1 MEIQQL
7 RYFLAAANCSNF
19 SRAAKQ
25 CFTSRQNIAHAMN
38 VLEREL
44 GIALFERKGNGVE
57 LTPAGQQVA
66 CHADD
71 IVSRVDS
78 LQALFAT
85 TSSAGEGLSIAV
97 TYNLLSKIPEET
109 ESFIFKFD
117 RWINLFEMGCEDCYR
132 AVCSG
137 EADVGLALC
146 MRRSFDDC
154 NFEEIGHLK
163 AYAIVNEH
171 SPLAQKPQLSIF
183 DLRTQRL
190 QIMSESAFQYEPL
203 FAQLNAL
210 GYDFSNISVATTSST
225 LYGIKRNEAV
235 GIATSVFVESL
246 PAGMRALPLDDPRYD
261 WCIYVLYPPQS
272 KHQAT
277 VMRFI
282 QGLKKSYSCA

>member
-44 GIALFERKGNGVE
+44 GITLFERKGNGVE
-57 LTPAGQQVA
+57 LTSAGQQVA

-78 LQALFAT
+78 LQALFAA
-85 TSSAGEGLSIAV
+85 TSSTGEGLSIAV

-146 MRRSFDDC
+146 MRRGFDDC

-171 SPLAQKPQLSIF
+171 SPLAQKSQLSIF

-203 FAQLNAL
+203 FAQLGRKYGKTSAQIILRWHIQAGNIVIPGSKNPDHIRDNFDLFDFAL
-210 GYDFSNISVATTSST
+210 TEEEMAQIAAMDQKKRYYTSSPE
-225 LYGIKRNEAV
+225 LLKRYAQMV
-235 GIATSVFVESL
+235 
-246 PAGMRALPLDDPRYD
+246 
-261 WCIYVLYPPQS
+261 PPVDEQ
-272 KHQAT
+272 K
-277 VMRFI
+277 
-282 QGLKKSYSCA
+282 

>member
-1 MEIQQL
+1 M
-7 RYFLAAANCSNF
+7 
-19 SRAAKQ
+19 
-25 CFTSRQNIAHAMN
+25 
-38 VLEREL
+38 
-44 GIALFERKGNGVE
+44 
-57 LTPAGQQVA
+57 
-66 CHADD
+66 
-71 IVSRVDS
+71 
-78 LQALFAT
+78 
-85 TSSAGEGLSIAV
+85 

-146 MRRSFDDC
+146 MRRGFDDC

-171 SPLAQKPQLSIF
+171 SPLAQKSQLSIF

-210 GYDFSNISVATTSST
+210 GYDFSNISVAGLRCGLLCPFQPGKKQTT
-225 LYGIKRNEAV
+225 
-235 GIATSVFVESL
+235 VF
-246 PAGMRALPLDDPRYD
+246 PGPGHP
-261 WCIYVLYPPQS
+261 
-272 KHQAT
+272 
-277 VMRFI
+277 
-282 QGLKKSYSCA
+282 

>member
-1 MEIQQL
+1 M
-7 RYFLAAANCSNF
+7 
-19 SRAAKQ
+19 
-25 CFTSRQNIAHAMN
+25 
-38 VLEREL
+38 
-44 GIALFERKGNGVE
+44 
-57 LTPAGQQVA
+57 
-66 CHADD
+66 
-71 IVSRVDS
+71 SRVDS
-78 LQALFAT
+78 LQALFAA
-85 TSSAGEGLSIAV
+85 TSSTGEGLSIAV

-146 MRRSFDDC
+146 MRRGFDDC

-171 SPLAQKPQLSIF
+171 SPLAQKSQLSIF

-282 QGLKKSYSCA
+282 QGLRKS